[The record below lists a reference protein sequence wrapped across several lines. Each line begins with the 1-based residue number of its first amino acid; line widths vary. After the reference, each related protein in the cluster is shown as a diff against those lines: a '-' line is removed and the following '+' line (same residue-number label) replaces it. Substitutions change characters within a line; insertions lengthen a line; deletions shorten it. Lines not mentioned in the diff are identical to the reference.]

1 MAEADR
7 TPATVAILACA
18 KLALVLVLA
27 LAWLGVPRATAY
39 GGHDSSFSIRALY
52 FLESG
57 GFWHGLTT
65 GWIPEMQMGFGAP
78 VFQFYPPLAFALG
91 AGVQRAAAT
100 NAVSAL
106 AITVALAR
114 LAGGLFCFLW
124 LRRPAGSRGALPGA
138 SAYVLLPFTGL
149 LDPVIRFAYAET
161 IATALLPLL
170 PLALDASRLSATQ
183 RITAFG
189 IALALVL
196 LTNMPIAVAT
206 AFCCAAYAAAISF
219 GRLAEAAAG
228 GALALGLAAWH
239 LLPALAGIGA
249 ISAGLMMDE
258 GHSWSGTMLFWGS
271 MALHQVD
278 LIWDLLYLT
287 FLLFAGVAV
296 LGFLSASGTRARASL
311 TALLTAL
318 AFCTP
323 LTLPLWRWGRVLD
336 FVQFPWRFLLLASLF
351 GCGVIAFVR
360 HERLRFG
367 LALVVFALG
376 LAAPAGILTID
387 MLKRER
393 GVVFEPAAERLA
405 EAIDAPHADARE
417 YLPAQARR
425 EGWSERLSVH
435 AATRDL
441 PRVVAGSAVIDA
453 FGWDSGNLRVSGHAD
468 TAAAI
473 LLPQF
478 AYPGWRITDTQ
489 GASTKADTENGLL
502 ELQLPPGPFS
512 VTLSRAPLPLAR
524 EGGLASLC
532 ALAAALALCLVRPRA
547 IAGIAVGARRLH
559 TRSN

>member
-7 TPATVAILACA
+7 NPTNIAILACA
-18 KLALVLVLA
+18 KLAVMLVLA

-52 FLESG
+52 FLGSG

-65 GWIPEMQMGFGAP
+65 GWIPDMQMGFGAP

-91 AGVQRAAAT
+91 AGVQLVLAT
-100 NAVSAL
+100 DAVTAL

-124 LRRPAGSRGALPGA
+124 LQRPAGSRAALLGA

-149 LDPVIRFAYAET
+149 FDPVIRFAYAET

-170 PLALDASRLSATQ
+170 PLALDATRLSAGQ
-183 RITAFG
+183 RIAAFG
-189 IALALVL
+189 AGLAAVL
-196 LTNMPIAVAT
+196 LTNVPVAVA
-206 AFCCAAYAAAISF
+206 AALCCAAYAAAMGF
-219 GRLAEAAAG
+219 RRLAEAAAG
-228 GALALGLAAWH
+228 GALALTLAAWH
-239 LLPALAGIGA
+239 LVPALAGIGA

-278 LIWDLLYLT
+278 LIWDFLYLT
-287 FLLFAGVAV
+287 FLLFLGVAV

-311 TALLTAL
+311 VALLVAL

-323 LTLPLWRWGRVLD
+323 LTLPAWRWGRVLD

-351 GCGVIAFVR
+351 GCGVIALAR
-360 HERLRFG
+360 QERLRFW

-376 LAAPAGILTID
+376 LATPAGILTID
-387 MLKRER
+387 ILKRER

-405 EAIDAPHADARE
+405 EAIDAPHADAQE

-425 EGWSERLSVH
+425 DGWSERLSGH
-435 AATRDL
+435 AAARDL
-441 PRVVAGSAVIDA
+441 PRVVAGSAVIEA
-453 FGWDSGNLRVSGHAD
+453 FGWESGNLRIAGHAD

-478 AYPGWRITDTQ
+478 GYPGWRITGTD
-489 GASTKADTENGLL
+489 GVRMDADSESGLL
-502 ELQLPPGPFS
+502 ELLLPPGPFS
-512 VTLSRAPLPLAR
+512 VTLSRASLPFAR
-524 EGGLASLC
+524 EGGLASVG
-532 ALAAALALCLVRPRA
+532 ALAAALVLCLVGRPRVVRSREA
-547 IAGIAVGARRLH
+547 VKIAE
-559 TRSN
+559 